1 MPRFR
6 SLQPGVFLYAITL
19 AGALLPLATEAGVF
33 PGRPDVLVCSVD
45 DPSDVQ
51 PWDQFVFYVSGR
63 LEDGGV
69 LYKSL
74 TSNPVLITITP
85 AGQVAAENLADCDG
99 KTVAEL
105 RDEGRAFDFSTTLK
119 QR

>member
-1 MPRFR
+1 MPRSR
-6 SLQPGVFLYAITL
+6 SMQAIV
-19 AGALLPLATEAGVF
+19 LLSTIILGTSLHGTTHAGVF
-33 PGRPDVLVCSVD
+33 TGRPDVLVCSVD

-74 TSNPVLITITP
+74 TSNPVLIMISP
-85 AGQVAAENLADCDG
+85 DGRVAAENLDDCDG

-105 RDEGRAFDFSTTLK
+105 RDEGRAFDFSRTSP
-119 QR
+119 RR